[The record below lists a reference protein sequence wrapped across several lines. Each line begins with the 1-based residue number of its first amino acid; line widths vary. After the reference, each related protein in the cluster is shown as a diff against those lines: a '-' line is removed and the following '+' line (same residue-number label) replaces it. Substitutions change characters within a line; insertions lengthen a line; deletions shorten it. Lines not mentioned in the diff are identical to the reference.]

1 MGMIMRAL
9 TRRLVLAAGLAVA
22 GFASGAAFATDT
34 IRLAVTDVDG
44 LESLQR
50 EFGPF
55 KQSFETLSGLK
66 LEFFPVS
73 GRTAAVEAMAAKQV
87 DFVLTGPAEY
97 VVFRARTNASP
108 VVTWQR
114 PDYHSFLIAMAD
126 GPVKTVADLKGKKVS
141 FHEIGSTSR
150 HLGPGQLLADAG
162 LVYGTD
168 YEPVFVKV
176 NVGVEA
182 LQRGDLAALGVNFT
196 DLQRFKERMPD
207 FKFVELAKSPQLP
220 DDVLIAAPEVPA
232 ATIQKVRD
240 VFLNHGEE
248 LMKSVTSTDA
258 NRKYIG
264 GRFLPNVTD
273 ADYDV
278 VRRMYNAVGITA
290 FDAFAGG

>member
-1 MGMIMRAL
+1 MMIRSTFFAACAAVA
-9 TRRLVLAAGLAVA
+9 VLA
-22 GFASGAAFATDT
+22 SSPAFAVDT
-34 IRLAVTDVDG
+34 VRLAITDVDG

-55 KQSFETLSGLK
+55 KDAFEKVSGLK

-97 VVFRARTNASP
+97 VVFKARTNARP

-114 PDYHSFLIAMAD
+114 PDYTSHIIALE
-126 GPVKTVADLKGKKVS
+126 GSGITKLEDLRGKKVS

-150 HLGPGQLLADAG
+150 HLSPGKMLSDAG
-162 LVYGTD
+162 LKFGSD
-168 YEPVFVKV
+168 FEAVFVKT

-196 DLQRFKERMPD
+196 DLGRFKEKMPD
-207 FKFVELAKSPQLP
+207 FKYVDIARSAQLP
-220 DDVLIAAPEVPA
+220 DDVLIAAPEVSDEMFN
-232 ATIQKVRD
+232 KVRD
-240 VFLNHGEE
+240 AFVNGSDQLWTA
-248 LMKSVTSTDA
+248 VVSTDA

-264 GRFLPNVTD
+264 GKFLPDVKD
-273 ADYDV
+273 SDYDV
-278 VRRMYNAVGITA
+278 IRDMYRAVGINS
-290 FDAFAGG
+290 FNEFAGG